1 MPVSKRPKNKIL
13 ASLSADD
20 LAQIS
25 LKLEHVP
32 LEFGERLHQADE
44 TIKYLY
50 FPETGI
56 ISLIARTYNLSFVEV
71 GMLGSEGLAGFSVA
85 LGAKRSSND
94 SIVQGAGSAHR
105 MLARDFIDMCRT
117 VGRLQQSALHFVN
130 GLMTQTSLAA
140 ACNAYHPTDR
150 RLARWLLMT
159 HDRMRADEFQITQDF
174 LSHMLG
180 VRREAVNR
188 AIGGLRRTGVIDFS
202 RATMKIRDREGLESM
217 ACSCYAKIV
226 DAYKKRFA

>member
-1 MPVSKRPKNKIL
+1 MPKTKRPYNKIL
-13 ASLSADD
+13 ASLSPDD
-20 LAQIS
+20 LAYVS
-25 LKLEHVP
+25 LRLERVP
-32 LEFGERLHQADE
+32 LEFGERLYQADE

-50 FPETGI
+50 FPEAGI
-56 ISLIARTYNLSFVEV
+56 VSLISRAHDSSFIEV

-85 LGAKRSSND
+85 LGVKRSANEAV
-94 SIVQGAGSAHR
+94 VQGAGRAHR
-105 MLARDFIDMCRT
+105 ILARDFIDICQT
-117 VGRLQQSALHFVN
+117 VGRLQQSALRFVH

-180 VRREAVNR
+180 VRREAVNK
-188 AIGGLRRTGVIDFS
+188 AVGELRRTGFIDFS
-202 RATMKIRDREGLESM
+202 RANMKINDRKGLESM
-217 ACSCYAKIV
+217 ACSCYGKIV
-226 DAYKKRFA
+226 AVYNKRFR